1 MDRSFFDSYRQQALF
16 LCACWMV
23 SLVISAEF
31 ITSISMIGLLVLAL
45 FERKQ
50 IEGKYRLTWRGQLKE
65 RFVQHLG
72 NKAWLAVLVPFLLVL
87 VTSIYSN
94 DLDYTLERLRIKLPF
109 LILPFAFFSLP
120 AFSRRD
126 YDGLLCLFMY
136 LMFGSAIYVGIN
148 YSLNFT
154 AINESISRGQP
165 IPTPVSHIRYSL
177 MLAFAILIGGSL
189 LVQGFT
195 WRYKWERYLIG
206 AVVFFL
212 FGFIH
217 VLSVRSGL
225 LVLYLCLFFLSV
237 RYLLLAGRWLM
248 TIVVFVGLSALP
260 FLMYQM
266 VPSFYQK
273 INYMLYDLDMYRQGK
288 IEGLSDSERITSLM
302 IGLEIGHQ
310 HPFFGVGAGDL
321 RQEVRKIYEER
332 HPQMMVKMPH
342 NQLVSIYAG
351 TGLLG
356 LLVFLTA
363 FFWPLYHQKNY
374 RDPIFAALHLMIFF
388 SFMVENTI
396 ENAVGVAF
404 YTLFL
409 LLGMAYLKRG
419 KSID

>member
-1 MDRSFFDSYRQQALF
+1 MDRSFFDSYRQQGLF
-16 LCACWMV
+16 FCACWMV

-31 ITSISMIGLLVLAL
+31 ITSVSMIGLLVLAL

-50 IEGKYRLTWRGQLKE
+50 VEGKYRFALRGQLKE
-65 RFVQHLG
+65 RFVQLFG

-87 VTSIYSN
+87 VTAIYSS
-94 DLDYTLERLRIKLPF
+94 DVDYTLERLRIKLPF
-109 LILPFAFFSLP
+109 LVLPFAFFSLP
-120 AFSRRD
+120 AFRRRD
-126 YDGLLCLFMY
+126 YDGLFCLFLY

-148 YSLNFT
+148 YGLNFT

-165 IPTPVSHIRYSL
+165 IPTPVNHIRYSL
-177 MLAFAILIGGSL
+177 MLAFAILAGGSL
-189 LVQGFT
+189 WIQGFT
-195 WRYKWERYLIG
+195 WRYHWERYLIG

-237 RYLLLAGRWLM
+237 RYLLLAGRWLL
-248 TIVVFVGLSALP
+248 TLIVFTGLSALP
-260 FLMYQM
+260 LLMYQT
-266 VPSFYQK
+266 VPSFHQK

-310 HPFFGVGAGDL
+310 HPLLGVGAGDL
-321 RQEVRKIYEER
+321 KTEVHKIYKER
-332 HPQMMVKMPH
+332 HPHMMVKMPH

-351 TGLLG
+351 TGLVG
-356 LLVFLTA
+356 LLVFLIA
-363 FFWPLYHQKNY
+363 FLWPLHHQKNY
-374 RDPIFAALHLMIFF
+374 RDPIFTALHLMIFF
-388 SFMVENTI
+388 SFLVENTI
-396 ENAVGVAF
+396 ENSVGVAF

-409 LLGMAYLKRG
+409 LLGMTYLEH
-419 KSID
+419 SEN